1 MQQLLLLHPSLL
13 APIDCAPFSTRSADR
28 RLSVS
33 KNEIELICKC
43 IGGSCAPRT
52 ARSIRWSHPP
62 ARRLPL
68 EGGSSMQSCSRRIS
82 DVRNTSQITTKN
94 VNKVKCSSDPSHFL
108 HLPISLSPAR
118 NPRSSDL
125 SKGWARPTNTL
136 DSRKKNHE
144 RIAKSGMIQ

>member
-13 APIDCAPFSTRSADR
+13 APIDCAPFSTTSADR

-43 IGGSCAPRT
+43 IGRSCSKDREE
-52 ARSIRWSHPP
+52 HP
-62 ARRLPL
+62 ARLPL

-125 SKGWARPTNTL
+125 SKGSARPTNTL
-136 DSRKKNHE
+136 DSQKKTHE
-144 RIAKSGMIQ
+144 RITKSGMIL